1 MQLLHS
7 ITVSFPANPQ
17 RIDVFLS
24 SKLRKYSRNKIQN
37 LIFKKAV
44 LVNSKPVDADYK
56 VQAHDIIEVFA
67 AFKEFNENVTPEN
80 IPLAIIYEDE
90 AFIVLNKAA
99 GMPVHKG
106 LGNYKGTLLNAL
118 AFYFISSGQKINV
131 EEGAVHRLDS
141 GTSGLIVFA
150 KNKIVKRH
158 LENQVKNNLM
168 HRTYCAL
175 VWGIIHNEEET
186 IDVPVGR
193 NKDNPMLIQAFP
205 LRDEGK
211 EAVTHYKVL
220 ERFKFATLAQ
230 CELQSGRT
238 HQIRIHLQYI
248 GHPIIG
254 DQRYTSNFTFKEV
267 SEILKEENITYQLLH
282 AQYLE
287 FEHPLTGEK
296 CSFEAP
302 LSESFARVLRRME
315 KGEW

>member
-1 MQLLHS
+1 VQLLHS
-7 ITVSFPANPQ
+7 ITVAFPVNPQ

-37 LIFKKAV
+37 LIFKQAV
-44 LVNSKPVDADYK
+44 LVNAKPVDADYK
-56 VQAHDIIEVFA
+56 VQVNDVIEVFA

-80 IPLAIIYEDE
+80 IPLDIIYEDE
-90 AFIVLNKAA
+90 AFIVLNKPV

-118 AFYFISSGQKINV
+118 AFYFLSTGQKVNV
-131 EEGAVHRLDS
+131 EEGSVHRLDS

-150 KNKIVKRH
+150 KNRTVKKH
-158 LENQVKNNLM
+158 LESQVKNNLM

-175 VWGIIHNEEET
+175 VWGVVHNDEGT

-193 NKDNPMLIQAFP
+193 NKNNPMVIQAFP

-220 ERFKFATLAQ
+220 KRFKFATLVQ

-238 HQIRIHLQYI
+238 HQIRIHLQFI

-254 DQRYTSNFTFKEV
+254 DQRYASSFTFKDIT
-267 SEILKEENITYQLLH
+267 EILKEENITHQLLH
-282 AQYLE
+282 AQFLE
-287 FEHPLTGEK
+287 FEHPVTGEQ

-302 LSESFARVLRRME
+302 LNKGFERVFLKME
-315 KGEW
+315 N